1 MDENQ
6 AVPTNESTNMLELD
20 QWDGVLGRI
29 TGTVYRGTERISS
42 NALLNLLEVG
52 PDPVLRQRVAKR
64 IVSHM
69 RRLQWSGPRGMR
81 IPGTTGTVQGY
92 WRRPGQIPRPH
103 TAGAPVAGEFCDDV
117 GQSDDLPAAL
127 EQVTRQGL
135 KKLSQ
140 VLRAP
145 LDITDSNL
153 TRSQVT
159 AAGIAVNAQLRA
171 DEHQL
176 RRKAQG
182 DTLARLI
189 KLIEEEMPKISKAY
203 KRYQSDVPLA
213 EVQQAEQVDADP
225 SDDSVQG

>member
-1 MDENQ
+1 
-6 AVPTNESTNMLELD
+6 MLEPE
-20 QWDGVLGRI
+20 QWNSALSSI
-29 TGTVYRGTERISS
+29 TGALVRGTERISS
-42 NALLNLLEVG
+42 NAVLNLLEVG

-92 WRRPGQIPRPH
+92 WRRPGQLPRP
-103 TAGAPVAGEFCDDV
+103 TAGTPVAGEFCDDV
-117 GQSDDLPAAL
+117 GQGDDLPAAL

-213 EVQQAEQVDADP
+213 EVQQAEHVEVDP
-225 SDDSVQG
+225 SDVSVQEG

>member
-1 MDENQ
+1 
-6 AVPTNESTNMLELD
+6 MLEPE
-20 QWDGVLGRI
+20 QWDSALSNI
-29 TGTVYRGTERISS
+29 TGALVRGTERISS
-42 NALLNLLEVG
+42 NAVLNLLDVG
-52 PDPVLRQRVAKR
+52 PDPVLRQRMAKR
-64 IVSHM
+64 VASHM

-92 WRRPGQIPRPH
+92 WRRPGQLPRPP
-103 TAGAPVAGEFCDDV
+103 AGMPVAGEFCDDV

-213 EVQQAEQVDADP
+213 EVQQAEHVEVDP
-225 SDDSVQG
+225 SDVSVEEG

>member
-1 MDENQ
+1 
-6 AVPTNESTNMLELD
+6 MLPSD
-20 QWDGVLGRI
+20 KWDTVLVQI
-29 TGTVYRGTERISS
+29 TGTLVRGTERVST
-42 NALLNLLEVG
+42 AHCLDLLDVEN
-52 PDPVLRQRVAKR
+52 DPITRQRVAKR
-64 IVSHM
+64 VASHM

-92 WRRPGQIPRPH
+92 CRRPGQLPRPH
-103 TAGAPVAGEFCDDV
+103 TAGMPVAGEFCDDV

-203 KRYQSDVPLA
+203 KRYQSDVHLA
-213 EVQQAEQVDADP
+213 EVQQAEHVEADP
-225 SDDSVQG
+225 SDHSVEEG